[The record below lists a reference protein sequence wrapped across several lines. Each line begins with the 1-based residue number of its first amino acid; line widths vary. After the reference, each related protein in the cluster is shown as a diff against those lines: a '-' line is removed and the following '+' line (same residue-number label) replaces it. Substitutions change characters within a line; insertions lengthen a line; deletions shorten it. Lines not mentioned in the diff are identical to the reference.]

1 MPCKNRRPPPL
12 PLPVVIRPPSVS
24 ALLCFEA
31 SARHASFTKAA
42 DELRLT
48 QGAVSR
54 QIIGLEARLGTPL
67 FLRQRTRLVLT
78 PAGQSYL
85 NDVWPALVALD
96 RATASVMALKGRG
109 GRLNLSVGSSFAN
122 YWLIPRLPDFVRR
135 HPEITLNLATRIGP
149 ADFSA
154 QTLDASIEYGR
165 GERDRLVA
173 HRVLPLAMRPYAA
186 PAWRRRHPGPLG
198 ERTAVDQLI
207 QHSTVAEA
215 WGGWFRA
222 AGIEREPGPG
232 APRYDLMSMA
242 MNAACAGLGV
252 ALLPDW
258 MTADACARGAL
269 VQLSERSW
277 SAQRAY
283 HLLMPPALDEHPPLV
298 AFRTWL
304 LAQSAAPTKVRK

>member
-1 MPCKNRRPPPL
+1 LQP
-12 PLPVVIRPPSVS
+12 VIRLPSLS

-31 SARHASFTKAA
+31 SARHASFTRAA

-67 FLRQRTRLVLT
+67 FLRQRTRLTLT

-85 NDVWPALVALD
+85 NEMWPALVALD

-135 HPEITLNLATRIGP
+135 HPEITLNLATRVGP
-149 ADFSA
+149 ADFA
-154 QTLDASIEYGR
+154 TQTLDASIEYGR

-173 HRVLPLAMRPYAA
+173 QRVLVLTMRPYAA
-186 PAWRRRHPGPLG
+186 PAWRRRHRAALG
-198 ERTAVDQLI
+198 ERTSVDQLI
-207 QHSTVAEA
+207 QHTTVAEA
-215 WGGWFRA
+215 WAGWFGA

-242 MNAACAGLGV
+242 MNAACAGLGA

-258 MTADACARGAL
+258 MTGDACARGAL
-269 VQLSERSW
+269 VRLSDRSW

-283 HLLMPPALDEHPPLV
+283 HLLLPPALAHHPPLV
-298 AFRTWL
+298 AFKSWL
-304 LAQSAAPTKVRK
+304 LAQSSADGGSAVAT